1 MSTAESLGLSSTRLA
16 NLDRVMQ
23 ERYVDT
29 GLLPGILTQVYRDG
43 QLAHCGMSGLMDI
56 ERAKPMREDAI
67 FRIYSMTKPITSVAL
82 MMLVEEGKLG
92 LDDDVHTHIPSWK
105 KLGVYAA
112 GVPSLVEDTA
122 GQFLT
127 VPPRRAMKVVDLVT
141 HTSGLTYGFMART
154 SVDAA
159 YRAQKTRC
167 ARL

>member
-105 KLGVYAA
+105 KLGV
-112 GVPSLVEDTA
+112 
-122 GQFLT
+122 
-127 VPPRRAMKVVDLVT
+127 
-141 HTSGLTYGFMART
+141 
-154 SVDAA
+154 
-159 YRAQKTRC
+159 
-167 ARL
+167 